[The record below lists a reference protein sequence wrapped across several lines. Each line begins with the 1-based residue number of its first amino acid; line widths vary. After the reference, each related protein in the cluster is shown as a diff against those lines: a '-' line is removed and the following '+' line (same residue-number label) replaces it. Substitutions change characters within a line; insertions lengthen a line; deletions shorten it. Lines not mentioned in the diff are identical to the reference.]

1 MEKESIKVGNVYQG
15 VSGCKKKVLGIEG
28 EEGKA
33 KTVSTEVMQQ
43 GSGKG
48 NHRPIGTVG
57 RTSLNAFATWAVK

>member
-1 MEKESIKVGNVYQG
+1 MEKESIKVGKVYQG
-15 VSGCKKKVLGIEG
+15 ASGCKKKVTAIEG

-33 KTVSTEVMQQ
+33 KAVSTEVMQQ

-57 RTSLNAFATWAVK
+57 KISLTAFANWAVK